1 MIFPRIGW
9 IFRRNSILSDRG
21 SQLVDWLL
29 EVGLVRDRIGGQE
42 YGRHLVKGRVIR
54 HVDNHLDFYDDLFL
68 YTFAPAERE

>member
-1 MIFPRIGW
+1 MI
-9 IFRRNSILSDRG
+9 NYTSDRG

-54 HVDNHLDFYDDLFL
+54 HVDSHLDFYDDLFL
-68 YTFAPAERE
+68 YTFAPAVRQ

>member
-1 MIFPRIGW
+1 M
-9 IFRRNSILSDRG
+9 
-21 SQLVDWLL
+21 DWLL